1 MSGERRPLRVVVA
14 EDDAIIRM
22 DLCAIL
28 EEQGY
33 EVVGDVGSGDRA
45 VELAR
50 ELSPDVAVL
59 DVKMPVMDGITAA
72 GLIAAERLCAVVL
85 LTAFS
90 QRKLIEDA
98 RDAGVMA
105 YLVKPFQ
112 PEELMP
118 AIEMAVGRYVELAAL
133 ADRSASLEDQLETR
147 KLADRAKAHLMNEHG
162 LSEVQAFRFLQRGAM
177 DRRTTMKHVA
187 QAVIDGDLVP
197 SAEPAG
203 ETTSEPSAD

>member
-1 MSGERRPLRVVVA
+1 MTDERQPLRVVVA

-33 EVVGDVGSGDRA
+33 DVVANVGQGDLA
-45 VELAR
+45 VDAVRNL
-50 ELSPDVAVL
+50 LPDVAVL

-72 GLIAAERLCAVVL
+72 RTIAEERLCAVVL

-98 RDAGVMA
+98 REAGVMA

-118 AIEMAVGRYVELAAL
+118 AIEMAVGRYGDLVAL
-133 ADRSASLEDQLETR
+133 ADRSQTFEDQLETR
-147 KLADRAKAHLMNEHG
+147 KLADRAKAKLMADFAM
-162 LSEVQAFRFLQRGAM
+162 SEVEAFRFLQRGAM
-177 DRRTTMKHVA
+177 NRRTTMKVVA
-187 QAVIDGDLVP
+187 QEVLDGALAP
-197 SAEPAG
+197 EA
-203 ETTSEPSAD
+203 

>member
-1 MSGERRPLRVVVA
+1 MSEPRAPLRIVVA

-33 EVVGDVGSGDRA
+33 EVVADVGQGDLA
-45 VELAR
+45 VEAVR
-50 ELSPDVAVL
+50 QHEPDVAVL

-72 GLIAAERLCAVVL
+72 GEIASERLCAVVL

-118 AIEMAVGRYVELAAL
+118 AIEMAVGRYVEMAAL
-133 ADRSASLEDQLETR
+133 ADRSATLEEQLETR
-147 KLADRAKAHLMNEHG
+147 KLTDRAKSVLMNDHG

-177 DRRTTMKHVA
+177 DRRSTMKAIA
-187 QAVIDGDLVP
+187 QAVVDGELTP
-197 SAEPAG
+197 
-203 ETTSEPSAD
+203 T

>member
-1 MSGERRPLRVVVA
+1 MTDEGRRLRVVVA

-33 EVVGDVGSGDRA
+33 SVVADVGQGDLA
-45 VELAR
+45 VAAVR
-50 ELSPDVAVL
+50 ELLPDVAVL

-72 GLIAAERLCAVVL
+72 AQIAQDRLCAVVL

-98 RDAGVMA
+98 REAGVMA

-133 ADRSASLEDQLETR
+133 ADRSATLEEQLETR
-147 KLADRAKAHLMNEHG
+147 KLADRAKAKLMADFAM
-162 LSEVQAFRFLQRGAM
+162 SEVEAFRFLQRGAM
-177 DRRTTMKHVA
+177 DRRSTMKAVA
-187 QAVIDGDLVP
+187 QAVLDGELVP
-197 SAEPAG
+197 NPDA
-203 ETTSEPSAD
+203 

>member
-1 MSGERRPLRVVVA
+1 MTDERQPLRVVVA

-33 EVVGDVGSGDRA
+33 SVIADVGQGDLA
-45 VELAR
+45 VDAVR
-50 ELSPDVAVL
+50 ELLPDVAVL

-72 GLIAAERLCAVVL
+72 AQIAEDRLCAVVL

-98 RDAGVMA
+98 REAGVMA

-118 AIEMAVGRYVELAAL
+118 AIEMAVGRYIELAAL
-133 ADRSASLEDQLETR
+133 ADRSASLEEQLETR
-147 KLADRAKAHLMNEHG
+147 KLADRAKARLMADF
-162 LSEVQAFRFLQRGAM
+162 SMTEVEAFRFLQRGAM
-177 DRRTTMKHVA
+177 DRRSTMKAVA
-187 QAVIDGDLVP
+187 QEVLDGNLVP
-197 SAEPAG
+197 P
-203 ETTSEPSAD
+203 TQR

>member
-1 MSGERRPLRVVVA
+1 MTDERRRLRVVVA

-33 EVVGDVGSGDRA
+33 SVIADVGQGDLA
-45 VELAR
+45 VAAVR
-50 ELSPDVAVL
+50 ELLPDVAVL

-72 GLIAAERLCAVVL
+72 AQIAQDRLCAVVL

-98 RDAGVMA
+98 REAGVMA

-133 ADRSASLEDQLETR
+133 ADRSATLEEQLETR
-147 KLADRAKAHLMNEHG
+147 KLADRAKAKLMADFAM
-162 LSEVQAFRFLQRGAM
+162 SEVEAFRFLQRGAM
-177 DRRTTMKHVA
+177 DRRSTMKAVA
-187 QAVIDGDLVP
+187 QAVLDGELVP
-197 SAEPAG
+197 NPDA
-203 ETTSEPSAD
+203 

>member
-1 MSGERRPLRVVVA
+1 MSEPRAPLRIVVA

-33 EVVGDVGSGDRA
+33 EVVADVGQGDLA
-45 VELAR
+45 VEAVR
-50 ELSPDVAVL
+50 QHEPDVAVL

-72 GLIAAERLCAVVL
+72 GEIASERLCAVVL

-118 AIEMAVGRYVELAAL
+118 AIEMAVGRYVEMAAL
-133 ADRSASLEDQLETR
+133 ADRSATLEEQLETR
-147 KLADRAKAHLMNEHG
+147 KLTDRAKAVLMNDHG

-177 DRRTTMKHVA
+177 DRRSTMKAIA
-187 QAVIDGDLVP
+187 QAVVDGELTP
-197 SAEPAG
+197 
-203 ETTSEPSAD
+203 T